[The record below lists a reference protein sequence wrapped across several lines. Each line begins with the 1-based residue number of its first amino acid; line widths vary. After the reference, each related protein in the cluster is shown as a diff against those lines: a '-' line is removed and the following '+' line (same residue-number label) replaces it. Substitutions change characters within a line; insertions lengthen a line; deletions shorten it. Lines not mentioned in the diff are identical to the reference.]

1 MSDDSAT
8 FSCDVAGL
16 MGKVGQLKQLVHD
29 GCKVEG
35 TGTECLLLNCD
46 ETRKGHR
53 NLQNP
58 RRHAAQEAEQVVH

>member
-1 MSDDSAT
+1 
-8 FSCDVAGL
+8 